1 MKPAHHPRAK
11 PEQLLFLQPPAD
23 RQQNGRSYGVADQC
37 QQVRLF
43 VQVQKLPGGT
53 ECRK

>member
-1 MKPAHHPRAK
+1 MKPAHHPRAET
-11 PEQLLFLQPPAD
+11 EQLLFLQPPAN
-23 RQQNGRSYGVADQC
+23 RQENGRSYHVADQR

-43 VQVQKLPGGT
+43 VQVQKLRRGT

>member
-1 MKPAHHPRAK
+1 MKPAYHPCAEA
-11 PEQLLFLQPPAD
+11 EQLVFLQPPAD
-23 RQQNGRSYGVADQC
+23 RQKNGRSYHVADQR

-43 VQVQKLPGGT
+43 VQVQKLHGGT